1 MNEDDRRPP
10 LSPSSQDIATAVD
23 GRGEGRALPPTGGFT
38 AIGPYRI
45 LSLLGEGGM
54 GTVFLAEQLEPVRRR
69 VALKV
74 VRAAHIS
81 SSDRQL
87 RFEGERRAL
96 ARLTHP
102 NVAQLF
108 DAGTTPEGNPFFVME
123 LVEGTRITAYC
134 DERRLPLAERLRLFL
149 AVCDGVQHA
158 HQKGVVHR
166 DLKPSNILVAEP
178 GGRPLPKVIDFGIA
192 KALDQPLVENDRTIG
207 LVGTP
212 GYVSPESILELAGA
226 TEADTRSDVYSLG
239 VLLYELLAGTLPF
252 ASDVPRTEMLR
263 QVRDLDPPAP
273 SARFAA
279 LEAREADEVAGE
291 RGLSRRVLAATL
303 GGDLDWIALKAV
315 ARDREARYASVS
327 ALADDIERYL
337 THRPVEAG
345 PPGFWYRTRKL
356 VRRRRGAVAAALLL
370 ACALVGGFI
379 ARSVEAARANLAAA
393 EAERAR
399 VVAESARAETEK
411 VADYLVSLFSEA
423 DPENSRGREITAR
436 ELLDR
441 GAARIRGEL
450 DETPLVRAR
459 LLHTIAGVYQRLG
472 LYNEARPLA
481 VEALALREKTLGA
494 NDLLVAQSLRMLAI
508 IEVELGDRDAAGER
522 FRRVV
527 EIREKALGPDHPD
540 VGDALGNL
548 GFFLMQQG
556 RYDEAQPMLERAV
569 EIRRRTLGPN
579 HPRVAPTL
587 YNLAL
592 LHQTQKRY
600 TLAEPLHLQ
609 ALAIDTAAFG
619 EDHPAVAQ
627 GLYGLGDLYL
637 AMGRLDDAEK
647 YLRRALD
654 KHITLFGADNIQTSY
669 IHLSLGEVAFERGR
683 LDEAQAEYEHVLRV
697 QTANLPADHP
707 DRREVL
713 ARLEKVKAARRR
725 EPA

>member
-1 MNEDDRRPP
+1 M
-10 LSPSSQDIATAVD
+10 SSQDLPTIVD
-23 GRGEGRALPPTGGFT
+23 GRGEGRALPPPGGLT

-45 LSLLGEGGM
+45 VSLLGEGGM
-54 GTVFLAEQLEPVRRR
+54 GTVFLAEQLEPVNRR

-81 SSDRQL
+81 SSERQL

-96 ARLTHP
+96 ARLAHP

-108 DAGTTPEGNPFFVME
+108 DAGTTPEGNPYFVME
-123 LVEGTRITAYC
+123 LVEGVRITAYC
-134 DERRLPLAERLRLFL
+134 DEHRLSLAERLRLFL

-192 KALDQPLVENDRTIG
+192 KALDQPLVDNDRTVG

-212 GYVSPESILELAGA
+212 GYVSPESIAELAGV

-239 VLLYELLAGTLPF
+239 VLLYELLAGAMPF
-252 ASDVPRTEMLR
+252 ATDVPRAEMLR
-263 QVRDLDPPAP
+263 RIRDLDPPAP
-273 SARFAA
+273 STRFAA
-279 LEAREADEVAGE
+279 LDAAEGEEVAGE
-291 RGLSRRVLAATL
+291 RSLARRALAAAL
-303 GGDLDWIALKAV
+303 GGDLDWITLKAI
-315 ARDREARYASVS
+315 ARDREARYPSVT
-327 ALADDIERYL
+327 ALADDVERYL
-337 THRPVEAG
+337 THRPVAAG
-345 PPGFWYRTRKL
+345 PPGFWYRTRKF
-356 VRRRRGAVAAALLL
+356 VRRRRGTVAAGLLL
-370 ACALVGGFI
+370 ALALVGGFI
-379 ARSVEAARANLAAA
+379 ARSVEAARANRAAA
-393 EAERAR
+393 EAEQAR
-399 VVAESARAETEK
+399 LAAESARAETEK
-411 VADYLVSLFSEA
+411 VADYLVGLFSEA

-450 DETPLVRAR
+450 DETPVVRAR

-481 VEALALREKTLGA
+481 VEALALREKALGA
-494 NDLLVAQSLRMLAI
+494 SDLLVAQSLRMLAI

-548 GFFLMQQG
+548 GFFLMQQ
-556 RYDEAQPMLERAV
+556 RRFDEAQPLLERAV
-569 EIRRRTLGPN
+569 EIRRATLGPN

-592 LHQTQKRY
+592 LHQTQQRY
-600 TLAEPLHLQ
+600 ALAEPLHLQ
-609 ALAIDTAAFG
+609 ALAIDTAAYG
-619 EDHPAVAQ
+619 EDHPAVAH

-637 AMGRLDDAEK
+637 AMDRLDDAEK
-647 YLRRALD
+647 SLRRALE
-654 KHITLFGADNIQTSY
+654 KHIQLFGAENIQTSY
-669 IHLSLGEVAFERGR
+669 ILLSLGEVDFERGK
-683 LDEAQAEYEHVLRV
+683 LDAAQAEFEHVLRI
-697 QTANLPADHP
+697 QNANLPADHP
-707 DRREVL
+707 DRLEVL
-713 ARLEKVKAARRR
+713 ARLEKVKAARRQ
-725 EPA
+725 